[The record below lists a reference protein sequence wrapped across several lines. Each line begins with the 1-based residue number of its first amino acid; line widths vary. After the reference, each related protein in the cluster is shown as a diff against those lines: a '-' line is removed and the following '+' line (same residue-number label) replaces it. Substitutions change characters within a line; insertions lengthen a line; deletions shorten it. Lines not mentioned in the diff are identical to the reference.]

1 MVDIDPRLDSKL
13 RVFFEHIESSTPPSG
28 LTDIEVESPGRGRRT
43 MSNLFAGLAAAAVV
57 AAGIAVFAIELRS
70 HDNPAPGPAA
80 RSASPSASPLKAM
93 PLLGD
98 RGVPTAAHVVISLT
112 SGHGPLQLR
121 TFVPQGTLYIQFDCL
136 GPGSFEIAS
145 TNHVID
151 NVLEQCSADT
161 AVTTMTVEGPK
172 AYDDKPLTLRV
183 TADPSMRWEI
193 FVAQSRA
200 LLPPFTIDPDSRVLV
215 PVTYGT
221 GLATLPAFVLAP
233 GEDVYVQVACN
244 SATAA
249 DTVQIGQNQRF
260 GSEIAGCST
269 PSGGHGSWFESNQGG
284 PNGGSVTTYVTAD
297 SAVSWEILMT
307 DGPPPILVPSAG
319 ARAVAPTAYG
329 RGSGDISAFTAA
341 TVYSIGVDC
350 SGAGSLK
357 IATSTPQVATIR
369 CGGLP
374 EFFTP
379 SDQVP
384 GQPVSLSV
392 VASSALG
399 WEVEVFEGGGPA
411 PGSCAAYLNDALS
424 PTPCAGP
431 SS

>member
-13 RVFFEHIESSTPPSG
+13 RVFFERIESSTPPPG
-28 LTDIEVESPGRGRRT
+28 LTDIDVESPGHGRRAT
-43 MSNLFAGLAAAAVV
+43 FNLFAGLAAAAVI
-57 AAGIAVFAIELRS
+57 AAGIAVFAIELSS

-80 RSASPSASPLKAM
+80 GSASPLKAM
-93 PLLGD
+93 PQLGD
-98 RGVPTAAHVVISLT
+98 GGVPTAAHVVISLT
-112 SGHGPLQLR
+112 RGHGPLQLQ
-121 TFVPQGTLYIQFDCL
+121 TIVPQGTLYIQFNCL

-151 NVLEQCSADT
+151 NVLEQCSTDT
-161 AVTTMTVEGPK
+161 GVTTMTVQGPK

-183 TADPSMRWEI
+183 TADPAMRWEI
-193 FVAQSRA
+193 YAAQSRA

-215 PVTYGT
+215 PLTYGT
-221 GLATLPAFVLAP
+221 GLATLPAFLLAP

-249 DTVQIGQNQRF
+249 DTVQVGENQRF

-269 PSGGHGSWFESNQGG
+269 PSGGHGGWFQENQGG

-297 SAVSWEILMT
+297 AAVSWEILMT

-329 RGSGDISAFTAA
+329 RGSGGVSAFTAA
-341 TVYSIGVDC
+341 TVYSIGVGC

-357 IATSTPQVATIR
+357 IAASTSQVATIR
-369 CGGLP
+369 CGGLS

-379 SDQVP
+379 SDQVR

-392 VASSALG
+392 VASSTLG

-411 PGSCAAYLNDALS
+411 PGSCAAWLNDVLS

-431 SS
+431 SP